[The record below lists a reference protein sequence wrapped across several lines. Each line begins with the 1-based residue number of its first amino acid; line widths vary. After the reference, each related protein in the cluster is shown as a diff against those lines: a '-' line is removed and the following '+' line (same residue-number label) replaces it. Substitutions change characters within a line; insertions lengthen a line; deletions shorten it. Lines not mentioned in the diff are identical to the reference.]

1 MSEIKQMPPLNWLR
15 SFEACARLGSF
26 SLAAKELNITQP
38 AVSHQIR
45 LLETFLNCAL
55 FEREGRR
62 KKLSDAGH
70 DYIFFVRE
78 AFDLLRVGSEAVFN
92 PERGNELTLRVN
104 MSFTLF
110 WLMPRLDSLYAK
122 NPWLRLNILP
132 HISDKDERPSNFEIE
147 IVNLI
152 NYAEKNYRPL
162 RQEYFFPVASP
173 KIINTDLLDVLPLF
187 DSSSMTASWKE
198 WFESEYSGPK
208 PSPVNYS
215 STVVVSLM
223 AAING
228 VGLALAHTSVFE
240 SAAEAGQLIRPYQGQ
255 IKMKERYFIS
265 EVPETQQTP
274 ASRAFME
281 WVSEQLS
288 HIKETQ

>member
-1 MSEIKQMPPLNWLR
+1 
-15 SFEACARLGSF
+15 
-26 SLAAKELNITQP
+26 
-38 AVSHQIR
+38 
-45 LLETFLNCAL
+45 L

-104 MSFTLF
+104 MAFTLF

-122 NPWLRLNILP
+122 NPWIRLNILP

-162 RQEYFFPVASP
+162 REEYFFPVASP
-173 KIINTDLLDVLPLF
+173 KIVNIDLLDTLPLF

-240 SAAEAGQLIRPYQGQ
+240 SAAEAGQLIRPYKGQ

-281 WVSEQLS
+281 WMSEHLS
-288 HIKETQ
+288 DIKETR